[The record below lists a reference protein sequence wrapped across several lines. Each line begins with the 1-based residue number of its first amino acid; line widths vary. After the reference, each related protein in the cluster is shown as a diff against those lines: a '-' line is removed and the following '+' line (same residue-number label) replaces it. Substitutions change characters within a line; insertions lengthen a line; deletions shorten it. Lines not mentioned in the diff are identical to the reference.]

1 MNYDE
6 PDLQP
11 YSGSIDGL
19 LEKCA
24 NLDADAI
31 DQQVEEYNKSK
42 ALYDIMERFDCTLQ
56 EAEVLLNE
64 AVLGAIKEQLDI
76 LIAAGKVKIVGED
89 EDGNLLYA
97 AVEEAKEKAKKS
109 AKVPRKK
116 S

>member
-1 MNYDE
+1 MNYD
-6 PDLQP
+6 DAVLQP

-42 ALYDIMERFDCTLQ
+42 VLYNIMEQFDCTHE
-56 EAEVLLNE
+56 EAQVLYDE
-64 AVLGAIKEQLDI
+64 AVIGAIKEQLDI
-76 LIAAGKVKIVGED
+76 LVAAGKVKIVGED
-89 EDGNLLYA
+89 EDGNPLYA
-97 AVEEAKEKAKKS
+97 AADEAKEKS